1 MNSNAVPLEAT
12 PIRPPAIVS
21 PTIITTIEICAAPI
35 MKRLNALMA
44 RPPEADVGRLVLSE
58 LTTGAT
64 CSSKVLLPEAPL
76 PRDLRDISPPGE
88 TSNDLQTSLKE
99 LDEKE
104 EKNLNRV

>member
-1 MNSNAVPLEAT
+1 
-12 PIRPPAIVS
+12 VS

-64 CSSKVLLPEAPL
+64 CSSKGLLPEAPYHATCVIFL
-76 PRDLRDISPPGE
+76 HQAKHRMTCKLR
-88 TSNDLQTSLKE
+88 
-99 LDEKE
+99 
-104 EKNLNRV
+104 